1 MKQNEKQL
9 NNSYT
14 INTDDGTA
22 ALIEAIAEHEQRK
35 PRELLRLL
43 LIPALRQRWAE
54 IQRQEHPENTQPM
67 SAAIFHN

>member
-1 MKQNEKQL
+1 MSQDKKLTNT
-9 NNSYT
+9 YT
-14 INTDDGTA
+14 INTDDNTA

-54 IQRQEHPENTQPM
+54 IQRQEHPENTEPM

>member
-1 MKQNEKQL
+1 MSQDKKLTNT
-9 NNSYT
+9 YT

-54 IQRQEHPENTQPM
+54 IQRQEHPENTEPM
-67 SAAIFHN
+67 TPARFNN

>member
-14 INTDDGTA
+14 INTDDNTA

-35 PRELLRLL
+35 PRELLRLI

-54 IQRQEHPENTQPM
+54 IQRQEHPENTEPM

>member
-9 NNSYT
+9 NNGYT
-14 INTDDGTA
+14 INVDDNTA

-54 IQRQEHPENTQPM
+54 IQRQEHPENTEPM
-67 SAAIFHN
+67 QAAIFHN

>member
-1 MKQNEKQL
+1 MSQDKKLTNT
-9 NNSYT
+9 YT
-14 INTDDGTA
+14 INTDDNTA

-54 IQRQEHPENTQPM
+54 IQRQEHPENQ
-67 SAAIFHN
+67 AAPTVAKFTA

>member
-14 INTDDGTA
+14 INTDDQTA

-54 IQRQEHPENTQPM
+54 IQRQEHPENSEPM
-67 SAAIFHN
+67 QEAIFRN

>member
-1 MKQNEKQL
+1 MSQDKKLSNT
-9 NNSYT
+9 YT
-14 INTDDGTA
+14 INTDDNTA

-54 IQRQEHPENTQPM
+54 IQRQEHPENIEPMQP
-67 SAAIFHN
+67 AIFKN

>member
-14 INTDDGTA
+14 INTDDNTA
-22 ALIEAIAEHEQRK
+22 AMIEAIAEHEQRK

-54 IQRQEHPENTQPM
+54 IQRQEHPENTEPM

>member
-1 MKQNEKQL
+1 MSQDKKLTNT
-9 NNSYT
+9 YT
-14 INTDDGTA
+14 INTDDNTA
-22 ALIEAIAEHEQRK
+22 TLIEAIAEHEQRK

-54 IQRQEHPENTQPM
+54 IQRQEHPENTEPM

>member
-1 MKQNEKQL
+1 MSQDKKLTNT
-9 NNSYT
+9 YT

-54 IQRQEHPENTQPM
+54 IQRQEHPENIEPM
-67 SAAIFHN
+67 TPARFNN

>member
-1 MKQNEKQL
+1 MSQDKKLTNT
-9 NNSYT
+9 YT
-14 INTDDGTA
+14 INTDDNTA

-54 IQRQEHPENTQPM
+54 IQRAEHPENTEPM
-67 SAAIFHN
+67 QQAIFKN

>member
-1 MKQNEKQL
+1 MSQDKKLTNT
-9 NNSYT
+9 YT
-14 INTDDGTA
+14 INTDDNTA

-43 LIPALRQRWAE
+43 LIPALRQRWVE
-54 IQRQEHPENTQPM
+54 IQRQEHPQNQEPM

>member
-14 INTDDGTA
+14 INTDDQTA
-22 ALIEAIAEHEQRK
+22 ALIEAIAEHDQRK
-35 PRELLRLL
+35 ASELLRLL

-54 IQRQEHPENTQPM
+54 IQRQEHPENSEPM
-67 SAAIFHN
+67 QEAIFRN

>member
-1 MKQNEKQL
+1 MSQDKKLTNT
-9 NNSYT
+9 YT
-14 INTDDGTA
+14 VNTDDNTA

-35 PRELLRLL
+35 PRELLRLI

-54 IQRQEHPENTQPM
+54 IQRQEHPENTEPM

>member
-1 MKQNEKQL
+1 MSQDKKLTNT
-9 NNSYT
+9 YT
-14 INTDDGTA
+14 INTDDNTA

-35 PRELLRLL
+35 PRELLRLI

-54 IQRQEHPENTQPM
+54 IQRQEHPENTEPM

>member
-14 INTDDGTA
+14 INTDDQTA

-54 IQRQEHPENTQPM
+54 IQRQEHPENTEPM
-67 SAAIFHN
+67 QQAIFKN